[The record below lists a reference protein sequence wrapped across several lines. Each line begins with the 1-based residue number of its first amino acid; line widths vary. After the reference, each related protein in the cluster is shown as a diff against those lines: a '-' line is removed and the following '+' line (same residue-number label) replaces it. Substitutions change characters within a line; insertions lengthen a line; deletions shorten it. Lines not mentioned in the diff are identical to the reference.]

1 MKSSKIFTKSRYSV
15 PISDMVPMI
24 LLLLFLGGCQPS
36 APQPVSDPAHI
47 SHQTVLPAYPDTMV
61 VCGIRLPLEDPEVR
75 DRFERE
81 FYNTLHNENVSQQ
94 TIAAANTVFPI
105 ILPIIREAG
114 LPEDLKYLAIAESN
128 LRTAVSVAGATG
140 VWQLMELVARSE
152 NLKINYWV
160 DERNHLEK
168 STRVAMTFL
177 KHLHKKYG
185 DWNLAFAAYNV
196 GETNINDN
204 LKFQHVRRF
213 FDLYL
218 NEETSRYIFRI
229 YAAKAVF
236 EDPTKYGLP
245 AYEFKTDSYR
255 YVTINGPV
263 ENLTKLALEQGTSYR
278 QLRILNPWIRRRG
291 LPEGTWTLAFPS
303 SSVPGSIDL
312 AGYEYTKNPPVGTT
326 PSGVV
331 THKVTDGDTLLSI
344 ALAYDVEVNEIR
356 RWNNLKSD
364 MIMVGQQ
371 LKIYLK

>member
-1 MKSSKIFTKSRYSV
+1 
-15 PISDMVPMI
+15 MVPMI
-24 LLLLFLGGCQPS
+24 FLLLLLGGCQPS
-36 APQPVSDPAHI
+36 VSETVSDQNRYE
-47 SHQTVLPAYPDTMV
+47 HQSVLPSYPDTII
-61 VCGIRLPLEDPEVR
+61 VCGIRLPLEDPEIR

-94 TIAAANTVFPI
+94 TIAAANSVFPV

-114 LPEDLKYLAIAESN
+114 LPEDLKFLAIAESN
-128 LRTAVSVAGATG
+128 LRNAVSIAGAMG

-152 NLKINYWV
+152 GLKIDYWV

-168 STRVAMTFL
+168 STRVAMSFL

-196 GETNINDN
+196 GEPNINDN
-204 LKFQHVRRF
+204 LKFQNVNRF

-229 YAAKAVF
+229 YAAKVVF
-236 EDPTKYGLP
+236 ENPEKYGLP
-245 AYEFKTDSYR
+245 AYQYKTDTYR
-255 YVTINGPV
+255 TITVTGPV
-263 ENLTKLALEQGTSYR
+263 ENLAKLAMEQGTSYR

-291 LPEGTWTLAFPS
+291 LPEGNWTLAFPS

-312 AGYEYTKNPPVGTT
+312 SGYDYTKNPPVGTT
-326 PSGVV
+326 PSGTV
-331 THKVTDGDTLLSI
+331 THKVVDGDTLLSI
-344 ALAYDVEVNEIR
+344 ALVYDVEVNEIR